1 MVESLNFNSYD
12 IKSNTMLIPFLYNCR
27 SLQYGNQFIYQSM
40 PRMLSLWLDFGAKAY
55 ECEKGMIFLIKNFK
69 GLRRIVIYMWV
80 RNQVLKKRRKTKQRL
95 FKVVAVAK
103 PCSFLGQPNTYWK
116 ILV

>member
-1 MVESLNFNSYD
+1 
-12 IKSNTMLIPFLYNCR
+12 MLIPFLYNCR

-69 GLRRIVIYMWV
+69 GLRRIVIYM
-80 RNQVLKKRRKTKQRL
+80 
-95 FKVVAVAK
+95 
-103 PCSFLGQPNTYWK
+103 
-116 ILV
+116 

>member
-1 MVESLNFNSYD
+1 
-12 IKSNTMLIPFLYNCR
+12 MLIPFLYNCR

-69 GLRRIVIYMWV
+69 GLRRIIIYMWA

-95 FKVVAVAK
+95 FKVVAIAK

>member
-1 MVESLNFNSYD
+1 
-12 IKSNTMLIPFLYNCR
+12 
-27 SLQYGNQFIYQSM
+27 
-40 PRMLSLWLDFGAKAY
+40 
-55 ECEKGMIFLIKNFK
+55 
-69 GLRRIVIYMWV
+69 MWA

-95 FKVVAVAK
+95 FKVVAIAK